1 MTRAKRR
8 KTVFVCNECGG
19 TSPAWSG
26 KCPHCSEWNTLVE
39 ETLEKSSTSGLM
51 ATGDC
56 KPRILADIGEEE
68 AERLP
73 TGIDEL
79 DRVLG
84 GGIFPGSMNLIG
96 GEPGIGKSTLM
107 LQLAMAISSDS
118 RKVLYVSGE
127 ESPGQVADRARRTG
141 TPGSDLVLLS
151 ATSLDAIE
159 RELSSNDYP
168 VLIVDSIQS
177 IYSPDLTSSPG
188 SVSQVRHCAA
198 NLLALTKP
206 RGISSV
212 IVGHVTKGGS
222 LAGPKVLE
230 HLVDA
235 VIYFEGDGSHSYRLL
250 RAAKNRFGSTN
261 ELGIFEMTAQGLEC
275 VSDASSFFLRREGAA
290 LPGTVVVAVMEGSR
304 PFLVEIQALTSHTRY
319 GYPQRSVNGFDSKRL
334 PMLLAVLE
342 KRCGMDLGSQDV
354 YVNVAGGT
362 SLSDP
367 GADLGICVAVASSRL
382 DRPVRRGIALCGE
395 VGLGGELRPVARF
408 NRRLSEVLRL
418 GFSTLAGS
426 VEDAESCRGKG
437 AKGYSGVSGA
447 LEHLLEEVHEGGNR
461 V

>member
-51 ATGDC
+51 VTGDC

-68 AERLP
+68 AERLS

-107 LQLAMAISSDS
+107 LQLAMA
-118 RKVLYVSGE
+118 
-127 ESPGQVADRARRTG
+127 G

-206 RGISSV
+206 RSITSF

-261 ELGIFEMTAQGLEC
+261 ELGIFEMTAQGLQC

-362 SLSDP
+362 SLCDP

-382 DRPVRRGIALCGE
+382 DRPVRRGVALCGE

-418 GFSTLAGS
+418 GFNTLAGS
-426 VEDAESCRGKG
+426 AEDAESCRDKG
-437 AKGYSGVSGA
+437 ARGYSGVSNA
-447 LEHLLEEVHEGGNR
+447 LEHLLEEVHEGGNW